1 MRYTVTLTPDDNGT
15 LLVSVPELPEA
26 LTFGDSRDEALLH
39 AVDAIETALIAAM
52 DAREEIPEP
61 RVTGPEWVAL
71 PALTVAKL
79 ALYRAMRTDGVGKA
93 ALARRLGVSLPHIDR
108 LLDLRHQS
116 RLDAVERALAA
127 LDRIMTITIAAA

>member
-1 MRYTVTLTPDDNGT
+1 
-15 LLVSVPELPEA
+15 
-26 LTFGDSRDEALLH
+26 
-39 AVDAIETALIAAM
+39 
-52 DAREEIPEP
+52 
-61 RVTGPEWVAL
+61 
-71 PALTVAKL
+71 VAKL
-79 ALYRAMRTDGVGKA
+79 ALYRAMRADGVGKA

>member
-15 LLVSVPELPEA
+15 LLVSVPDLPEA

-61 RVTGPEWVAL
+61 RVTGPEWVAR

-79 ALYRAMRTDGVGKA
+79 ALYRAMRADGVGKA

>member
-15 LLVSVPELPEA
+15 LLVSIPDLPEA
-26 LTFGDSRDEALLH
+26 LTFGDSREEALLH

-61 RVTGPEWVAL
+61 RASEPEWVAL

-79 ALYRAMRTDGVGKA
+79 ALYRAMRADGVGKA

>member
-15 LLVSVPELPEA
+15 LLVSVPDLPEA
-26 LTFGDSRDEALLH
+26 LTFGDSREEALLH

>member
-15 LLVSVPELPEA
+15 LLVSVPDLPEA
-26 LTFGDSRDEALLH
+26 LTFGDSREEALLH

-52 DAREEIPEP
+52 DAREDIPEP
-61 RVTGPEWVAL
+61 RAMGPEWVAL

-79 ALYRAMRTDGVGKA
+79 ALYRAMRADGVGKA

>member
-15 LLVSVPELPEA
+15 LLVSVPDLPEA
-26 LTFGDSRDEALLH
+26 LTFGDSREEALLH

-79 ALYRAMRTDGVGKA
+79 ALYRAMRADGVGKA

>member
-15 LLVSVPELPEA
+15 LLVSVPDLPEA

-79 ALYRAMRTDGVGKA
+79 ALYRAMRADGVGKA